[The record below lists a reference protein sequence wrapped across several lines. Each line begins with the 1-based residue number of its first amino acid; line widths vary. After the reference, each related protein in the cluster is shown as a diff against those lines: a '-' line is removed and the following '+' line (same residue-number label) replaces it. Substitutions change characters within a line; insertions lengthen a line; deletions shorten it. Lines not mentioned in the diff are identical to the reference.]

1 MGWAS
6 LVGAAVP
13 RPSLLL
19 GCKARSTQRSQPP
32 IRRWSSI
39 ASRRTVPPPLAG
51 RGWLPPP
58 ADELNGWETGGGFS
72 SSSDEEDEDDLDLFP
87 DEAKG
92 DPEFMVENV
101 LATALLALAAVAAAF
116 VMLKLLIVLYSLVSA
131 AIRYTIVGVLLAV
144 GLVAFQPGRWWF

>member
-1 MGWAS
+1 M
-6 LVGAAVP
+6 P

-87 DEAKG
+87 DEVRPSREGSAESSARHVVALHAASLRALSVPQLKPALG
-92 DPEFMVENV
+92 STPNQIFRIWFQACGLWPCLFGLLHIIH
-101 LATALLALAAVAAAF
+101 LAR
-116 VMLKLLIVLYSLVSA
+116 M
-131 AIRYTIVGVLLAV
+131 
-144 GLVAFQPGRWWF
+144 